1 MMESENASTLQSLNA
16 SGFATRYRAFSLS
29 RILTIAINT
38 LTELTRLKVFYVL
51 LVFALVLIGSS
62 IFMAQFSFQQ
72 EFQILKDVSLG
83 AISLFTSVL
92 AIAAT
97 ARLLPQDVEDRIVYT
112 VLAKPV
118 PRFEYIVG
126 KIAGVLVLLAI
137 STVVMSA
144 AFFLVLYAREQAVLH
159 TAATQMA
166 GAPPDQLAEAL
177 RAVRASAF
185 NGDIGPGIVIIYL
198 KACLLGALTLFVS
211 TFATSNI
218 FTIVVMVFIYFIGHL
233 QATAR
238 EYWLHEHSSSLIS
251 RLFMAVVALMLP
263 DLQAFN
269 LVDDIVAGTAI
280 SLSLFIKTA
289 VLGVFY
295 TTIYT
300 LLAAFV
306 FYGKEL

>member
-1 MMESENASTLQSLNA
+1 MNTESASSLQPYNNSV
-16 SGFATRYRAFSLS
+16 FAKRYCPLS
-29 RILTIAINT
+29 FARIKAIATNT

-83 AISLFTSVL
+83 AISLFTSLL
-92 AIAAT
+92 AIVAT
-97 ARLLPQDVEDRIVYT
+97 ARLLPQDLDDRIVYT

-159 TAATQMA
+159 TTANQMA
-166 GAPPDQLAEAL
+166 SAPADQLADAL
-177 RAVRASAF
+177 RAVRSSAF
-185 NGDIGPGIVIIYL
+185 NFDIVPGMVIIYL

-218 FTIVVMVFIYFIGHL
+218 FTIVVMAFIYFIGHL

-251 RLFMAVVALMLP
+251 RLFLAVVALFFP

-280 SLSLFIKTA
+280 SLALFTKTA

-306 FYGKEL
+306 FYGREL

>member
-1 MMESENASTLQSLNA
+1 MITKEIIEH
-16 SGFATRYRAFSLS
+16 RYRPFSFA
-29 RILTIAINT
+29 RIQAITTNT

-83 AISLFTSVL
+83 AISLFTSLL
-92 AIAAT
+92 AIVAT
-97 ARLLPQDVEDRIVYT
+97 ARLLPQDLDDRIVYT

-159 TAATQMA
+159 TTAKQMA
-166 GAPPDQLAEAL
+166 GAPADQLADAL
-177 RAVRASAF
+177 RAVQSSAF
-185 NGDIGPGIVIIYL
+185 NINIVPGIVIIYL

-218 FTIVVMVFIYFIGHL
+218 FTIVVMAFIYFIGHL

-251 RLFMAVVALMLP
+251 RLFLAVVALFFP

-280 SLSLFIKTA
+280 SLALFTKTA

-306 FYGKEL
+306 FYGREL